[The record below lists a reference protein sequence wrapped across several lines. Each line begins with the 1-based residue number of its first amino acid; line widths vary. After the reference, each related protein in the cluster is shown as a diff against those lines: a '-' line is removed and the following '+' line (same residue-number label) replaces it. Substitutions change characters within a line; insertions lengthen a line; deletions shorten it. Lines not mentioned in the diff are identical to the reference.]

1 MNNKF
6 YDLKSCVEAL
16 KEKISELTNDYS
28 SDTIEAALEQIARNG
43 IDA

>member
-1 MNNKF
+1 MANQF
-6 YDLKSCVEAL
+6 YDLESCVDAL
-16 KEKISELTNDYS
+16 KDKISELRNDYS